1 MNVNK
6 DELIQ
11 RASAILGR
19 DVTHESIMKTV
30 ESLVEL
36 LEKEKAAKEDRYAT
50 MKL

>member
-36 LEKEKAAKEDRYAT
+36 LEKEKAAQEDRYAT
-50 MKL
+50 AKL